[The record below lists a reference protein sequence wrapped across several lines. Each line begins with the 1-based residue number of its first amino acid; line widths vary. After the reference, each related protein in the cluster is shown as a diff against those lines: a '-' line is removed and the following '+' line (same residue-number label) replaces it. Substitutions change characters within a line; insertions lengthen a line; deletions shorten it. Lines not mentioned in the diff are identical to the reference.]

1 MALQAVT
8 FPILPIVKVH
18 LIINCVFVFIA
29 IFVVGLRLFARFMSG
44 AKLWWDDYL
53 ILFSMPQGIG
63 MLIIQGLYS
72 PMGVGRPITETLP
85 NLVIILQLTLSYALI
100 YTLCISTVKLSVLF
114 FYLRVF
120 PNKSMVVAT
129 KIVIAFISVWALAN
143 ILMFFLLCHPFAASY
158 NPATPGGKCGN
169 QVSAFIAVG
178 VYNIISDF
186 IVLTLPLRTIWTL
199 NTKKQMKLSLS
210 AIFLAGLLVSAVAV
224 ARIITLTHLE
234 LANITGTMVWVDFLS
249 TLEVNLGIICV
260 SLPMLGP
267 LIARWNKTRG
277 ASKIVN
283 YNQSDRS
290 GQSGSKLSSRKRQPG
305 PDTIA
310 LHSIYDHADDTT
322 HVATAFVPE
331 EQSPSASETNLSPQK
346 ASSALDRAGANRIV
360 VESRWEIKRS

>member
-1 MALQAVT
+1 
-8 FPILPIVKVH
+8 
-18 LIINCVFVFIA
+18 
-29 IFVVGLRLFARFMSG
+29 
-44 AKLWWDDYL
+44 
-53 ILFSMPQGIG
+53 
-63 MLIIQGLYS
+63 
-72 PMGVGRPITETLP
+72 MGVGRPLTETMP
-85 NLVIILQLTLSYALI
+85 NLIIILQLTLSYALI
-100 YTLCISTVKLSVLF
+100 YTLCITTVKLSVLF

-120 PNKSMVVAT
+120 PNKHMRVAT

-158 NPATPGGKCGN
+158 NPAIPGGKCGN

-186 IVLTLPLRTIWTL
+186 VVLTLPLRTIWTL
-199 NTKKQMKLSLS
+199 NTRKQMKLSLT
-210 AIFLAGLLVSAVAV
+210 AIFMAGLLYAFPSFSLFPLPFDVASIEINRKYDRVSAVAV

-267 LIARWNKTRG
+267 FVTRWNKTRG
-277 ASKIVN
+277 ASKLGN
-283 YNQSDRS
+283 YNQSERS

-310 LHSIYDHADDTT
+310 LHSIYDHTDDTSHT
-322 HVATAFVPE
+322 ATAFVPE
-331 EQSPSASETNLSPQK
+331 EQSPSASETNLNPQK
-346 ASSALDRAGANRIV
+346 ASSALDGVGANRII

>member
-1 MALQAVT
+1 
-8 FPILPIVKVH
+8 
-18 LIINCVFVFIA
+18 
-29 IFVVGLRLFARFMSG
+29 
-44 AKLWWDDYL
+44 
-53 ILFSMPQGIG
+53 
-63 MLIIQGLYS
+63 
-72 PMGVGRPITETLP
+72 MGVGRPITETLP

-120 PNKSMVVAT
+120 PNKHMRVAT

-143 ILMFFLLCHPFAASY
+143 ILMFLLLCHPFAASY
-158 NPATPGGKCGN
+158 NPALPGGKCGN

-186 IVLTLPLRTIWTL
+186 VVLTLPLRTIWTL

-210 AIFLAGLLVSAVAV
+210 AIFLVGLLYVIHSSPLFLLLVFDVAAMDFNREYDRVSAVAV

-267 LIARWNKTRG
+267 LVARWNKTRG
-277 ASKIVN
+277 ASKLGN
-283 YNQSDRS
+283 YNQSERS

-310 LHSIYDHADDTT
+310 LHSIYDHGEDTN
-322 HVATAFVPE
+322 HAATVFAPE
-331 EQSPSASETNLSPQK
+331 EQSPNASETYLSPQK
-346 ASSALDRAGANRIV
+346 ASSALDRPGANHIV